1 MWESQRDFQRV
12 WEGWKASFMAL
23 HAFHPSHTL
32 SFPWSASEAKS
43 EFEVAEISFSEHYR
57 IHLYEPYNEELG
69 NSRFGDTS
77 TTAVGRVK

>member
-12 WEGWKASFMAL
+12 WEVWKASFMAF
-23 HAFHPSHTL
+23 HAFQAL

-57 IHLYEPYNEELG
+57 IHLYEPYDEELG